1 MTLSISVGSSWKLQ
15 IDAVA
20 RSFFLYTDLLRLY
33 IHKNGFCQVELL
45 DRMKDFNIF
54 FFWLPHVPVYFSLLY
69 PSVFTYDQHRLVA
82 VVGSF
87 GSTKQIS

>member
-54 FFWLPHVPVYFSLLY
+54 FFGSLMSQCTSPYYIPLY
-69 PSVFTYDQHRLVA
+69 SHMISIGWWQLLDHLDQPSQ
-82 VVGSF
+82 
-87 GSTKQIS
+87 